1 MRLLN
6 PTVPS
11 ILIVFLLVVGVGFL
25 IFWLTRSDE
34 PEIGMTAKAILMS
47 SSGESIGVVQF
58 TQGESSVLVAAEAQ
72 GLEPGGHAF
81 IIHSIGSCSPDFS
94 AAGDHF
100 DPGEGGR
107 GFVHANWNRRDFPA
121 SGHSGDLP
129 NLYAGD
135 NGSVRADAFAGGIT
149 LQSGQEHS
157 LFDDDGSSI
166 VIHEKPSDYADDA
179 DTGERVA
186 CGVIELE

>member
-1 MRLLN
+1 MR
-6 PTVPS
+6 
-11 ILIVFLLVVGVGFL
+11 
-25 IFWLTRSDE
+25 
-34 PEIGMTAKAILMS
+34 AKAILMS

-58 TQGESSVLVAAEAQ
+58 TQGKSSVLVATEAQ
-72 GLEPGGHAF
+72 GLKPGGHAF

-107 GFVHANWNRRDFPA
+107 GFVHTNWNRRDSPT

-129 NLYAGD
+129 NLYAGN

-166 VIHEKPSDYADDA
+166 VIYEKPSDYVDDA

-186 CGVIELE
+186 CGVIEPD